1 MKKYIVLIMVL
12 FITILIGQ
20 DFTAANNNDLK
31 ANDSYKA
38 EPASI
43 SIPKL
48 INYQG
53 KLVDSAGRPVNDG
66 SYIMIFSLYSTPTGI
81 NNFWS
86 ETQAVTT
93 NGGLFNVFLGITS
106 SIETIPATG
115 SCYLGIRVLPSPN
128 EMTPR
133 QKIVSV
139 PFAFLSDNS
148 DKLQG
153 KEANDF
159 VQMGQTNSVDSTM
172 IINGTITRSK
182 LAANA
187 VDSTK
192 ININAVTSYHIK
204 DSTITRRDVIRGFK
218 ADSAYFADTAKYTK
232 FGADSARVAA
242 NAYKL
247 QGKDT
252 TALDN
257 RYVNVGESN
266 SITTVMIQ
274 PSAVDSARIAIN
286 AVTSYHI
293 KDSTITRRDVI
304 RGFKA
309 DSAYFADT
317 AKYTKFGADSARV
330 AANAYKLQGKDTTAL
345 DNRYVNVGESNSIT
359 TVMIQP
365 SAVDSARIA
374 NNAVTSYH
382 IKNSTITRLDVESNF
397 KAPYSDTSDYVRN
410 VSIPYV
416 DSARVATNTYR
427 LQGKDTIALSKKFVD
442 ENQADA
448 ISNAM
453 LQNNLVTSDKIQ
465 DSTVTRADVIKTFK
479 SPYADTSD
487 YAKATSVVYVDST
500 RIAVN
505 AHNADKLQGKDTL
518 AFDSR
523 YVNEGQTNSVTSFM
537 ITDNTIMRNDV
548 ATNFKAPFSDTADY
562 ARVIPGAI
570 DSARI
575 AATAYNAYKLQ
586 GKDTLALSAKFVD
599 EGQANSITRGMIV
612 DTTISYAKISI
623 NAVDSTKIIN
633 ASIDSSDIAGKSI
646 TSFHIKNNT
655 IKREDISSEVIMIDT
670 VGASQIDSG
679 FSEDTIPCSLVA
691 SNSNIFL
698 TIGPCPN
705 PLSES
710 TSIKVKEINN
720 GSYFII
726 STTSHNITNIVIPYK
741 FLIIKQ

>member
-192 ININAVTSYHIK
+192 IN
-204 DSTITRRDVIRGFK
+204 
-218 ADSAYFADTAKYTK
+218 
-232 FGADSARVAA
+232 
-242 NAYKL
+242 
-247 QGKDT
+247 
-252 TALDN
+252 
-257 RYVNVGESN
+257 
-266 SITTVMIQ
+266 
-274 PSAVDSARIAIN
+274 IN